1 MNKEVFFN
9 KCIVC
14 SGVLPSENVNNILF
28 FNCNFKIEGITD
40 GKQNNSSGTTGK
52 GKFITFTDE
61 QPKELT
67 QWSYLEV
74 TATGL

>member
-14 SGVLPSENVNNILF
+14 SEDLTSENVNNILF

-61 QPKELT
+61 QPEELT
-67 QWSYLEV
+67 
-74 TATGL
+74 